1 MSMLVALNAAK
12 VRRRVGRKRLVA
24 SSGAQAAAGR

>member
-12 VRRRVGRKRLVA
+12 VRRRVGRNQLVA